1 MEETSQIQDNKFL
14 GTESVGKLL
23 RMFAIPCVL
32 SLIIQALYNIVD
44 QIFIGQSGYLP
55 LGNTATGVVYPLT
68 VITLALGLFI
78 GDGTAAMISINQGK
92 NDTGTMH
99 RSIGTGL
106 LAGLFA
112 GIALTVVSFVFMDPI
127 LKFFGAS
134 GNGAAILPYAKE
146 YGVFIFAGFTFF
158 ILACVI
164 NPIIRAD
171 GSPKYAMIAMA
182 AGAIIN
188 IIADPVFIYAAH
200 MGMNGAALA
209 TFIGQAVS
217 FVLHGAY
224 FFKSRNFRLKP
235 SSFIP
240 DFKLLLI
247 SLKLGISSFLT
258 QFSIVIISV
267 VNNNLLVQYFP
278 EAENA
283 IGIFTVAFK
292 VFGIVVS
299 IAVGIASGG
308 QPVLGYNYGA
318 KKYGRVKTAFKM
330 ISAATAVVGAAAT
343 VLFEACP
350 QALLGVFGYTES
362 GCSPA
367 EFALGISAFRIYIG
381 FIFLTCLVKVTS
393 IFFQAIG
400 MPVKAML
407 IALMRDVIFVVPLA
421 YLLPLASKEAF
432 YWSAPISD
440 VMTFIVS
447 AAMLIAVFKQISGGA
462 DEKPSE
468 EAAVLPSQKG
478 VIVTISREHGAGGA
492 EIAKRLA
499 KALGVPFY
507 DKEVTSLIAAES
519 GLAQEYVDKIET
531 KDSALYSLYLSTEA
545 NRTAV
550 AAQQKVL
557 EKIAK
562 EGSCVIVGR
571 AADHVLRDY
580 NPYRVFIY
588 APLEY
593 RKGRIMH
600 NYGDGED
607 EASENIEK
615 ADKRRAKFYESVSGK
630 TWGNRENYDLM
641 VDSSA
646 GIDRVVKQILDGIS
660 AQA

>member
-1 MEETSQIQDNKFL
+1 M
-14 GTESVGKLL
+14 
-23 RMFAIPCVL
+23 
-32 SLIIQALYNIVD
+32 
-44 QIFIGQSGYLP
+44 
-55 LGNTATGVVYPLT
+55 
-68 VITLALGLFI
+68 
-78 GDGTAAMISINQGK
+78 
-92 NDTGTMH
+92 
-99 RSIGTGL
+99 
-106 LAGLFA
+106 
-112 GIALTVVSFVFMDPI
+112 
-127 LKFFGAS
+127 
-134 GNGAAILPYAKE
+134 
-146 YGVFIFAGFTFF
+146 
-158 ILACVI
+158 
-164 NPIIRAD
+164 
-171 GSPKYAMIAMA
+171 
-182 AGAIIN
+182 
-188 IIADPVFIYAAH
+188 
-200 MGMNGAALA
+200 
-209 TFIGQAVS
+209 
-217 FVLHGAY
+217 
-224 FFKSRNFRLKP
+224 
-235 SSFIP
+235 
-240 DFKLLLI
+240 
-247 SLKLGISSFLT
+247 
-258 QFSIVIISV
+258 
-267 VNNNLLVQYFP
+267 
-278 EAENA
+278 
-283 IGIFTVAFK
+283 
-292 VFGIVVS
+292 
-299 IAVGIASGG
+299 
-308 QPVLGYNYGA
+308 
-318 KKYGRVKTAFKM
+318 
-330 ISAATAVVGAAAT
+330 
-343 VLFEACP
+343 
-350 QALLGVFGYTES
+350 
-362 GCSPA
+362 
-367 EFALGISAFRIYIG
+367 
-381 FIFLTCLVKVTS
+381 TCLVKVTS

-447 AAMLIAVFKQISGGA
+447 AAMLIAVFRQISGGE
-462 DEKPSE
+462 DEKPAE

-580 NPYRVFIY
+580 DPYRVFIY

-607 EASENIEK
+607 EAAENIEK

-646 GIDRVVKQILDGIS
+646 GIDRVVKLILDGIS